1 MGLGGNGPCSWE
13 LCVGRVALRRTL
25 RYSFLGTTGL
35 ESRSEMNLLQN
46 QDIQWAAGLVAT
58 ALIVATIIWLVLRK
72 RPTEDEQERMRRR
85 LLVQSG
91 RLVDGMLL
99 DLCEVEGDDGRT
111 LAMLIFNY
119 RISGVDYECSQDITQ
134 IRSLIDESEM
144 RIGYPCTVRYQPG
157 NPQNSIVIAEGWSGL
172 RARLP
177 QLPLLDAPEPME
189 KSPADGKEKI
199 STL

>member
-1 MGLGGNGPCSWE
+1 
-13 LCVGRVALRRTL
+13 
-25 RYSFLGTTGL
+25 
-35 ESRSEMNLLQN
+35 MNLLQN
-46 QDIQWAAGLVAT
+46 QNIQLAAGMIAS
-58 ALIVATIIWLVLRK
+58 ALLFAMIIWLVIRK
-72 RPTEDEQERMRRR
+72 RPSEDEQERMRRR
-85 LLVQSG
+85 MLVQSG

-99 DLCEVEGDDGRT
+99 DLCEVEGSDGRT

-134 IRSLIDESEM
+134 IRSLIDEAEM

-177 QLPLLDAPEPME
+177 QFPQFDGPEPFE
-189 KSPADGKEKI
+189 KSPLTAGNK
-199 STL
+199 